1 MEKTPRYQ
9 LSQWEKTDRILME
22 DFNADNANLEAAL
35 TALNTEVGKKAE
47 ASALNSAKSAL
58 QTEDARLN
66 SVKLQLV
73 DLGSVTLN
81 VPGGTRM
88 EQTAINGALLGQCA
102 VAFLDVTASRA
113 LGESVGVLANG
124 SGSMAFRN
132 TSDYYRGL
140 TLLRSNA
147 TSRLIFFP
155 LGDPDSR
162 VTCLC
167 LSVAPSVA
175 YSDCTFRG
183 FTNVGLYANGSGSP
197 TLLEGTVQFH
207 MWGLKGM

>member
-35 TALNTEVGKKAE
+35 TALNTGKADL
-47 ASALNSAKSAL
+47 AAFNSAKSAF
-58 QTEDARLN
+58 QKEDARLN

-102 VAFLDVTASRA
+102 IAFLDVTASRA

-124 SGSMAFRN
+124 SGSMVFRN